1 MELLKFLFNSLNNLT
16 FSRNSL
22 IPSEFQIYW
31 RSHSS
36 LPLIMSSAFWYAI
49 SLFLNSKY
57 FLTSGA
63 ISTLAYRF
71 FTGVLL
77 NFQTFGEFLLTFV
90 IILFAITVLFKIES
104 LGPWEMYCSLAWI
117 MESDSHQ
124 NWAPETNSSPW
135 GPGLT
140 RTWGPRKRKTHSYYS
155 WSMFGVTFGVT
166 KNR

>member
-36 LPLIMSSAFWYAI
+36 LPLIVSSAFWYAI

-77 NFQTFGEFLLTFV
+77 NFQTFGEFLLIFV
-90 IILFAITVLFKIES
+90 IILYSS
-104 LGPWEMYCSLAWI
+104 LLQCYLKSSNWDPSCAVERWAKDSAMWENWKGGAVPRTSLTQHCGGELQQRQWPLK
-117 MESDSHQ
+117 SRNSHQ
-124 NWAPETNSSPW
+124 NWAP
-135 GPGLT
+135 
-140 RTWGPRKRKTHSYYS
+140 KTE
-155 WSMFGVTFGVT
+155 
-166 KNR
+166 